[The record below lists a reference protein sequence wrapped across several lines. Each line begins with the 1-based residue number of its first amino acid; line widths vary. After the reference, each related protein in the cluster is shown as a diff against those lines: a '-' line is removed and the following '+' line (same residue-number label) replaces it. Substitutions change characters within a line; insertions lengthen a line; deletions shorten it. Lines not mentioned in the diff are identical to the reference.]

1 MNRNAMTQG
10 VRIGRTV
17 TCVAALVALTAA
29 QAAAVE
35 PPPSRKMARQIEVME
50 KIIDQV
56 LLDSPNFLIR
66 GTPVA
71 RGSYI
76 PGTGVLFTFDA
87 SLVEHDWSDLDPK
100 KWNLGGFR
108 VETRDGQRVI
118 IIDDGKDRDKE
129 KGDEDAQ
136 KEDEQIEGDLQDWR
150 DERRARSERVYVR
163 GKTEMVD
170 VLLDYGD
177 TLTTLDPDQWVIIQ
191 GFLTD
196 EDFVD
201 RARFSRLILKAKI
214 GDLQAYTAGKLSEE
228 DMVKRIV
235 EEEY

>member
-17 TCVAALVALTAA
+17 TCVAALVALAAA

-35 PPPSRKMARQIEVME
+35 PPPSRKMSRQIEVLE

-71 RGSYI
+71 RGTYL
-76 PGTGVLFTFDA
+76 PGTGVLITFDA
-87 SLVEHDWSDLDPK
+87 SLVDKDWDADFK
-100 KWNLGGFR
+100 NWNFGKGFH
-108 VETRDGQRVI
+108 VEERDGKRVI
-118 IIDDGKDRDKE
+118 IIDDEGIVQDDV
-129 KGDEDAQ
+129 KGDED
-136 KEDEQIEGDLQDWR
+136 DELDDWR
-150 DERRARSERVYVR
+150 EERRAKNERVYGR

-177 TLTTLDPDQWVIIQ
+177 TVTLEPNQWVIIM
-191 GFLTD
+191 GFMTD

-201 RARFSRLILKAKI
+201 RNRISRLILKAKA
-214 GDLQAYTAGKLSEE
+214 GDLHDYATGKLSEE
-228 DMVKRIV
+228 EMVKRIV
-235 EEEY
+235 EQEY

>member
-17 TCVAALVALTAA
+17 TCVAVLVALAA
-29 QAAAVE
+29 VQAAAVE
-35 PPPSRKMARQIEVME
+35 PPPNRKMARQIEVME

-66 GTPVA
+66 GTPVV
-71 RGSYI
+71 RGTYL

-87 SLVEHDWSDLDPK
+87 SLIEHGLDNLDFKTWNFGKGFHVE
-100 KWNLGGFR
+100 
-108 VETRDGQRVI
+108 ERDGKRII
-118 IIDDGKDRDKE
+118 IIDDDGKIERDDII
-129 KGDEDAQ
+129 G
-136 KEDEQIEGDLQDWR
+136 KEDLDDSIQDWR
-150 DERRARSERVYVR
+150 DKRRERNERVYVR

-177 TLTTLDPDQWVIIQ
+177 TVSLDANQWVVIM

-196 EDFVD
+196 EDFID
-201 RARFSRLILKAKI
+201 RNRFSRLILKAKA
-214 GDLQAYTAGKLSEE
+214 GDLQAYASGKISEE
-228 DMVKRIV
+228 EMVKRIV
-235 EEEY
+235 EQEY